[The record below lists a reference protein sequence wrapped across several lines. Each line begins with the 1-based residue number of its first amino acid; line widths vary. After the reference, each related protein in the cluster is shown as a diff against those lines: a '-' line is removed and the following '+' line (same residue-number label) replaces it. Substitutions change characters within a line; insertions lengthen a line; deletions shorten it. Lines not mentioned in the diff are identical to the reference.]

1 MATAIASN
9 RASNASIRRKT
20 LSLFSLP
27 GQDRKAGS
35 SLNRNVAFNVALT
48 GCFVMHF
55 YSDSPMHLL
64 SGLDTQW
71 ISKSP
76 AASCRLP
83 AQNRRQ
89 SPDGNPPGA
98 SGLWRRTAVVN
109 RPEHFAVRAAG

>member
-9 RASNASIRRKT
+9 RASSASIRRKT

-27 GQDRKAGS
+27 GQGRKAGS

-64 SGLDTQW
+64 SGLDICGVLRPTVTYCSLLQSTSTV
-71 ISKSP
+71 IAVEFDRARRYKSLHI
-76 AASCRLP
+76 AEVDFGR
-83 AQNRRQ
+83 
-89 SPDGNPPGA
+89 
-98 SGLWRRTAVVN
+98 
-109 RPEHFAVRAAG
+109 

>member
-27 GQDRKAGS
+27 GQGRKAGS

-64 SGLDTQW
+64 SGLDTRQCARRFGGRFKCRAGRW
-71 ISKSP
+71 SGWP
-76 AASCRLP
+76 AFAFER
-83 AQNRRQ
+83 
-89 SPDGNPPGA
+89 G
-98 SGLWRRTAVVN
+98 TATIAFDIHLEDRGVMD
-109 RPEHFAVRAAG
+109 E

>member
-27 GQDRKAGS
+27 GQGRKAGS

-64 SGLDTQW
+64 SGLDTHQRFGKYDAEQLLDR
-71 ISKSP
+71 IQGEAREVRKLIEAIDDP
-76 AASCRLP
+76 A
-83 AQNRRQ
+83 
-89 SPDGNPPGA
+89 G
-98 SGLWRRTAVVN
+98 
-109 RPEHFAVRAAG
+109 